1 MDISSTLQHP
11 SIPLMVVCGKVWT
24 MSIGEE
30 EGKIEEGLDN
40 VMQSR
45 YNSIKYK
52 VSRRA
57 TQVQR
62 NCCKKQDQNCSIQM
76 NNTTLH
82 YAVVTCH
89 PYLIRCGVGSIS
101 LKLHKTEVF

>member
-40 VMQSR
+40 VMQFR
-45 YNSIKYK
+45 YNNIK
-52 VSRRA
+52 
-57 TQVQR
+57 
-62 NCCKKQDQNCSIQM
+62 
-76 NNTTLH
+76 
-82 YAVVTCH
+82 
-89 PYLIRCGVGSIS
+89 
-101 LKLHKTEVF
+101 